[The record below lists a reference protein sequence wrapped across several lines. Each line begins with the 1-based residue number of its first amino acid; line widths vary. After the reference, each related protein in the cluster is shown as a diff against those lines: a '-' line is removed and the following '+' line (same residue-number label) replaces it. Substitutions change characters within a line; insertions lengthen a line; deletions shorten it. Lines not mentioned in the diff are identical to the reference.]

1 MAFFTEIEETTV
13 KCNTK
18 DSEQP
23 RAILRKNKKVGG
35 IMLLDFKLNYKATV
49 IKKTWYWQKK
59 KKNRH
64 SDQWNRTDLVIN
76 PKTLRSTNL

>member
-35 IMLLDFKLNYKATV
+35 IMLLYFKINYKATV
-49 IKKTWYWQKK
+49 IKTTWYWQKK
-59 KKNRH
+59 KKKI
-64 SDQWNRTDLVIN
+64 DTV
-76 PKTLRSTNL
+76 TNGTELTQ